1 VDQAIASR
9 EPVLY
14 HEITDDII
22 KSRAKDHE
30 HLRLLREME
39 IKSALVIPM
48 FIREKLFGILILIIT
63 ESENR
68 YDQKDLDFSKEI
80 SRRSMLAIE
89 NAQLYDESQKANLL
103 LEDRVARRTHELE
116 TINKELEAFSYSV
129 SHDLRAPLRSIDGF
143 SNKILKDYS
152 ALLDKQGMDY
162 FMRVM
167 KASQHMGRLIDDL
180 LKLSRLSRAEIFL
193 ERTDISALIT
203 SIVGEQ
209 KMIHPE
215 RNVEFVIQNHMVA
228 KVDRSLMQIALQN
241 LIENAWKY
249 TKKNPFAHIEFS
261 SFDKDGQT
269 VYFIKDNG
277 VGFDMKYVD
286 KLFQSFQRLHGNS
299 EFEGSGIGLA
309 IVLRIIH
316 RHHGTIWAEGEV
328 NKGATFY
335 FTL

>member
-1 VDQAIASR
+1 
-9 EPVLY
+9 
-14 HEITDDII
+14 
-22 KSRAKDHE
+22 
-30 HLRLLREME
+30 
-39 IKSALVIPM
+39 
-48 FIREKLFGILILIIT
+48 
-63 ESENR
+63 
-68 YDQKDLDFSKEI
+68 LDE
-80 SRRSMLAIE
+80 
-89 NAQLYDESQKANLL
+89 
-103 LEDRVARRTHELE
+103 
-116 TINKELEAFSYSV
+116 
-129 SHDLRAPLRSIDGF
+129 
-143 SNKILKDYS
+143 
-152 ALLDKQGMDY
+152 QGKDY

-180 LKLSRLSRAEIFL
+180 LKLSRLSRAEIHP
-193 ERTDISALIT
+193 EKTDISALIT
-203 SIVGEQ
+203 SIAGEQ
-209 KMIHPE
+209 KMMHPE

-249 TKKNPFAHIEFS
+249 TKKQPLAHIEFS